1 MNLLLLSNSSSD
13 AGYLTHARGWIADW
27 AAAQPV
33 PGDALFM
40 PFAGV
45 SRGWDDYEAQVAGA
59 LAPLGLAVASA
70 HRAADPVAAVRQAR
84 FIVVGGGN
92 TFALLGH
99 LRRRGLLEAIAG
111 RVRAGEASYLGWSAG
126 SNVAC
131 PTLRTTND
139 MPITDPG
146 GFDALGLVP
155 FQINAHYT
163 DAHPPGHRGETREER
178 LREFGTLNPQVP
190 VVGLP
195 EGTGLRVR
203 GEAITVLGDAAPVR
217 CFAGAGAPRQQGPGP
232 LELPRAPAPHRPA
245 P

>member
-13 AGYLTHARGWIADW
+13 AGYLAHARDWIADW
-27 AAAQPV
+27 SAAQGT

-45 SRGWDDYEAQVAGA
+45 SRGWDAYAEQVAQA
-59 LAPLGLAVASA
+59 LAPLGLAVRSA
-70 HRAADPVAAVRQAR
+70 HQAADPVAAAAR
-84 FIVVGGGN
+84 ARYIVVGGGN

-99 LRRRGLLEAIAG
+99 LRRLGLLAAIAE
-111 RVRAGEASYLGWSAG
+111 RVRSGEASYLGWSAG

-131 PTLRTTND
+131 PTIRTTND
-139 MPITDPG
+139 MPVTDPG
-146 GFDALGLVP
+146 GFDAMGLVP

-178 LREFGTLNPQVP
+178 LREFGILNPDAP

-195 EGTGLRVR
+195 EGTGLRVH
-203 GEAITVLGDAAPVR
+203 GEAVTVLGSTAHVR
-217 CFAGAGAPRQQGPGP
+217 LFLGTSAPRQQGPGP
-232 LELPRAPAPHRPA
+232 LELSAA
-245 P
+245 

>member
-13 AGYLTHARGWIADW
+13 AGYLAHARDWIADW
-27 AAAQPV
+27 SAAQGTL
-33 PGDALFM
+33 GDALFM

-45 SRGWDDYEAQVAGA
+45 SRGWDAYAEQVAQA
-59 LAPLGLAVASA
+59 LAPLGLAVRSA
-70 HRAADPVAAVRQAR
+70 HQAADPVAAVAR
-84 FIVVGGGN
+84 ARYIVVGGGN

-99 LRRRGLLEAIAG
+99 LRRLGLLAAIAE
-111 RVRAGEASYLGWSAG
+111 RVRSGEASYLGWSAG

-131 PTLRTTND
+131 PTIRTTND

-146 GFDALGLVP
+146 GFDAMGLVP

-178 LREFGTLNPQVP
+178 LREFGILNPDAP

-195 EGTGLRVR
+195 EGTGLRVH
-203 GEAITVLGDAAPVR
+203 GEAITVLGSTAPVR
-217 CFAGAGAPRQQGPGP
+217 LFLGTSAPRQQGPGP
-232 LELPRAPAPHRPA
+232 LELSAA
-245 P
+245 